1 MELFWKKGRSDIDA
15 WAKVMIQG
23 YKKGMPIDK
32 AVLEQATDQSIR
44 NDCRIIRESAQ
55 IVMRSSDYE
64 VREKRKKLIEGRY
77 QHLKTLLP
85 FADADQLKLYDE
97 AMDQID
103 CLNQQIESRNETQKE
118 NIRQKRKQ
126 KQDAFW
132 EVTSVSYMMDE
143 FSGSK
148 KKKK

>member
-44 NDCRIIRESAQ
+44 NDCRIIRESVQ

-64 VREKRKKLIEGRY
+64 VVADMDELRKLVSEYGKIGSN
-77 QHLKTLLP
+77 
-85 FADADQLKLYDE
+85 
-97 AMDQID
+97 
-103 CLNQQIESRNETQKE
+103 LNQIARYFNTGG
-118 NIRQKRKQ
+118 
-126 KQDAFW
+126 
-132 EVTSVSYMMDE
+132 E
-143 FSGSK
+143 FFGF
-148 KKKK
+148 

>member
-1 MELFWKKGRSDIDA
+1 MGLFRKKGRSDIDA

-55 IVMRSSDYE
+55 IVMRSSNYE
-64 VREKRKKLIEGRY
+64 VREERKKLIEERY

-85 FADADQLKLYDE
+85 FADAD
-97 AMDQID
+97 
-103 CLNQQIESRNETQKE
+103 
-118 NIRQKRKQ
+118 
-126 KQDAFW
+126 
-132 EVTSVSYMMDE
+132 
-143 FSGSK
+143 
-148 KKKK
+148 